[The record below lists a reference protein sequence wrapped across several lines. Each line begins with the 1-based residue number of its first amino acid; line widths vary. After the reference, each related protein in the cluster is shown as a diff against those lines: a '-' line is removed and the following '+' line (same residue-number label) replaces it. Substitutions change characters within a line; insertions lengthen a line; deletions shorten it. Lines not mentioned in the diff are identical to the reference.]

1 MFISAYVIGI
11 FLAGLYCLILEVRRV
26 GSFNGQQLP
35 AWNIAFWDFIQ
46 RFGCAV
52 VVYLLSSMLAAEVTK
67 DWNANEA
74 LEPWRIVIIG
84 YAAHGSILLL
94 LASMFHPYLRRHLQV
109 NFAESSLVFSV
120 QRLPITKF
128 FQWGLL
134 SFLAAIPIIFVASAG
149 WEQVLLFLNNAGFEI
164 SMDRQAQVEMFT
176 EYENLPATI
185 LLIVLAVIVAP
196 ISEELFF
203 RGCVYRYFK
212 GRMPTALA
220 MLASAA
226 LFSSIHGNWL
236 AAAPLFIL
244 GILLC
249 YAYERHG
256 NIFVSMAMHG
266 FFNAN
271 TILILFLAPDLDS
284 L

>member
-1 MFISAYVIGI
+1 MFISAYVIAI
-11 FLAGLYCLILEVRRV
+11 FLAGLFCLILEVRRAD
-26 GSFNGQQLP
+26 SFNGQLLP
-35 AWNIAFWDFIQ
+35 AWNIAFWSFIQ
-46 RFGCAV
+46 VFFCAAAM
-52 VVYLLSSMLAAEVTK
+52 YLLSSMLAAEATH
-67 DWNANEA
+67 DWVANEA
-74 LEPWRIVIIG
+74 LEPWRIVAIG
-84 YAAHGSILLL
+84 YAAHGGILILLAL
-94 LASMFHPYLRRHLQV
+94 LFSPQMRRQIHIQ
-109 NFAESSLVFSV
+109 LVETPLTFNV
-120 QRLPITKF
+120 QRLSFNKF
-128 FQWGLL
+128 FRWGLV

-185 LLIVLAVIVAP
+185 LLIALAVIVAP

-220 MLASAA
+220 MVASAA

-256 NIFVSMAMHG
+256 NIFVPMAMHG